1 MIPYARLTPGPGF
14 SPMRAAAYYG
24 QRLVVMPGVRA
35 LATHAIA
42 ALINARQGRK
52 PVAVTPALTQALATL
67 RADGL
72 LPLPSYPV
80 ETIDR
85 LMARLKTEHV
95 IDAKGAAV
103 PLDALAPGTAA
114 AAYPLKTVLALP
126 ELFEIV
132 NNPFVLDLA
141 AAYLGCRPTLSS
153 LGIRWSLPAG
163 GGGNDVQ
170 HFHRDMDDWRSVK
183 FFVYLTDV
191 ARDTGPHMYVRGSHR
206 TQSRLRARPY
216 SLAEVTARFGADAMT
231 SITGARGTAFLADVY
246 GIHRGAPPVAGPR
259 LILQMQYSV
268 LPIYAFAYRPVAAAL
283 PEGSDPYMYRL
294 LVH

>member
-1 MIPYARLTPGPGF
+1 MIPYARLTPGRGF

-24 QRLVVMPGVRA
+24 QRLVTMPRARA
-35 LATHAIA
+35 LVTRSIA
-42 ALINARQGRK
+42 AVINARQGRK
-52 PVAVTPALTQALATL
+52 PVAASPALAQALAIL
-67 RADGL
+67 RAEGL

-85 LMARLKTEHV
+85 LVARLKTENV

-103 PLDALAPGTAA
+103 PLAALAPGTAA
-114 AAYPLKTVLALP
+114 AAYPLRTVLALP
-126 ELFEIV
+126 EMFGIM

-153 LGIRWSLPAG
+153 LGIRWSLPG
-163 GGGNDVQ
+163 GTGNDVQ
-170 HFHRDMDDWRSVK
+170 LFHRDMDDWRSVK

-191 ARDTGPHMYVRGSHR
+191 APGTGPHIYVRGSHR

-216 SLAEVTARFGADAMT
+216 SLAEVTARFGADAMVPV
-231 SITGARGTAFLADVY
+231 TGARGTAFLADVY
-246 GIHRGAPPVAGPR
+246 GIHRGAPPVSGPR
-259 LILQMQYSV
+259 LILQIQYSV
-268 LPIYAFAYRPVAAAL
+268 LPIYAFAYRPVAAPL